1 MLPNGINL
9 EGYSWLGEDL
19 RFNTD
24 GSLIFT
30 QGRKEG
36 KCIVWD
42 AKTRNKLK
50 EFKSLKSV
58 MFQKNNFIGIINPHK
73 EIDTLLEII
82 VYKTNDLSN
91 VQYHKISLEEI
102 GMMKVNDFEEI
113 FISNK
118 IVLRDSFNFKIIN
131 LISGEKEI
139 IRTNISADEKVH
151 LFKISNDLFF
161 CGKNEVHCFNE
172 ISKEVKDLYALKED
186 DKNKELR
193 GFVVDSINSRL
204 FFEEISSDKEG
215 NRLSIEL
222 KVINFKNRNILSKRL
237 NFPVDYAFDIG
248 SNDRGIYYETSYFS
262 KEKSSIENGGM
273 DEYFA
278 NNKDNHKVIYWD
290 VEKNEILTLL
300 DTTGGNQS
308 ADYHYI
314 NKSLYRISDN
324 LIEIINFDKTVVKI
338 DLDSNTII
346 KTSSRADNHN
356 MIVLYSRKGIIS
368 KGITSKLENNAK
380 DSTNLIIFCEKGIK
394 LFTLKELS
402 SFSMVINNDST
413 VVVENYNNGD
423 IYPKW
428 NILNINSSA
437 YIDNFNFFGT
447 SFNSS
452 NSNWGYKISE
462 DQNSLKSIDGFFD
475 ELPLN
480 SKGFNRKKASFSK
493 EYNLLNTFDEITN
506 FKREIVYDSLL
517 ILRDSHDTVIYESTI
532 NNNFKGVKISKSK
545 RFLIFEDSIK
555 DLKTRATIYL
565 KNALPCRQKIL
576 NYGEIASNVL
586 EDTVN
591 NLFYIMEQVPRKKRK
606 QKYIYFNLKE
616 LSVNKIIHSFR
627 IKNTYFETET
637 AKDWRENLTL
647 GQDFNIDFKNK
658 RIFLNEDYKN
668 DFLNCYDF
676 NSPDPIW
683 SITGFNFFKLDNN
696 GNILAKK
703 ELGIKNS
710 VFYKVNA
717 HNGEILFKREF
728 NEINDFA
735 TFLDDPKNNQILI
748 YQNLGSIIYL
758 NRITGE
764 INSNYKIEGIA
775 RNKSETA
782 KFLLSNDLLITDG
795 LDESTQ
801 IRRASDGKLLFSFYD
816 IPLINANKESQEPLV
831 NNRLFVDPNYRFDGT
846 PGAIEKLYFVC
857 GLEVVE
863 LSQIKDSLYVPNL
876 VQRIMNGENLDHL
889 PKLSE
894 LNICGVTPVVE
905 PLENDKSGNQ
915 GYRIIPR
922 SGGVGDVDV
931 YINGVVRLSTNAKKL
946 KRKDGN
952 YMLYVE
958 KELLELYQ
966 IPGEELK
973 VKVIA
978 KTANNSVSSRG
989 VVIDIESDEKITFK
1003 KPALHAIMIGVDD
1016 YKGDGLD
1023 LNYAAKDA
1031 NDLQIVLQKSA
1042 QKFFNIDDTS
1052 RVHFYNLTV
1061 NRLGANGNEKIKGI
1075 TPDRGNII
1083 NTIAEIE
1090 KTSKPEDILLLF
1102 FAGHGEIVDKDQL
1115 LLLTSESS
1123 RDDFKG
1129 LRMRELLELLN
1140 KVPAGKRVLI
1150 LDACHSGAAINN
1162 MDMAQLTGKRDVKDA
1177 ERQSQRLKEL
1187 DKLASKSG
1195 FAIITASSS
1204 DQKALELPQYEHGL
1218 MTYALLNSMLNN
1230 KNALDEDNKLQLEKW
1245 LMATE
1250 EEVRKLNSN
1259 QSAERMV
1266 PINFTLGKVDDEV
1279 RSSIVLKEIPTV
1291 FVSNVL
1297 NVDLG
1302 FDDQKIKSQMIT
1314 YFSEKSRGTEKT
1326 LFVSEIEQ
1334 PNSVQVNV
1342 VYSISMNQITLK
1354 ATLLKNNELIKR
1366 IEKTGTISN
1375 QTTLLNELMVMI
1387 EKELE

>member
-1 MLPNGINL
+1 M

-58 MFQKNNFIGIINPHK
+58 MFQKNNFIGIINPHE

-91 VQYHKISLEEI
+91 VQYHEISLEEI
-102 GMMKVNDFEEI
+102 GMMKVKDFEEI

-139 IRTNISADEKVH
+139 IRTNITADEKVH

-248 SNDRGIYYETSYFS
+248 SNERGIYYETSYFS

-480 SKGFNRKKASFSK
+480 SKGFNRKKACFTQ
-493 EYNLLNTFDEITN
+493 EYNLLNIFDEITN

-517 ILRDSHDTVIYESTI
+517 ILRNSHDTIIYESTI

-565 KNALPCRQKIL
+565 KNALPCRQIL
-576 NYGEIASNVL
+576 NYGKIASNVL

-591 NLFYIMEQVPRKKRK
+591 NLFYTMEQIPRKKRK

-616 LSVNKIIHSFR
+616 LSNNKIIHSFR
-627 IKNTYFETET
+627 IKNEIYKFDDPNWEESY
-637 AKDWRENLTL
+637 TL
-647 GQDFNIDFKNK
+647 VQDYNIDFKNK
-658 RIFLNEDYKN
+658 RIYLNQGRYEN
-668 DFLNCYDF
+668 TFFSCYNF

-683 SITGFNFFKLDNN
+683 SLNGFEFFKLDSD

-703 ELGIKNS
+703 EHGLNNS
-710 VFYKVNA
+710 EFLKVNYQT
-717 HNGEILFKREF
+717 GDILFKREF
-728 NEINDFA
+728 NVMNNFI

-748 YQNLGSIIYL
+748 YRNLGSIISL

-764 INSNYKIEGIA
+764 INSNYNIEGIA
-775 RNKSETA
+775 RNKSA
-782 KFLLSNDLLITDG
+782 NILLVKFLITNGLLITDG

-816 IPLINANKESQEPLV
+816 IPTLNTNKESTDRYI
-831 NNRLFVDPNYRFDGT
+831 NNRLFVDTNYRFDGT
-846 PGAIEKLYFVC
+846 LGAIEKLYFVC

-863 LSQIKDSLYVPNL
+863 LNQIKDSLYVPNL

-905 PLENDKSGNQ
+905 PMENDKSGNQ

-978 KTANNSVSSRG
+978 KTANNSISSRG
-989 VVIDIESDEKITFK
+989 VVIDIESDEKTTFK
-1003 KPALHAIMIGVDD
+1003 KPSLHAIMIGVDD

-1061 NRLGANGNEKIKGI
+1061 NRSGANGNEKIKGK
-1075 TPDRGNII
+1075 TPDRTNII

-1162 MDMAQLTGKRDVKDA
+1162 LDMAQLTGKRDVKDA

-1250 EEVRKLNSN
+1250 EEVKKLNAN

-1279 RSSIVLKEIPTV
+1279 RSSIVLKEIPLV
-1291 FVSNVL
+1291 HVSNVL
-1297 NVDLG
+1297 NIDLG
-1302 FDDQKIKSQMIT
+1302 FDDQKIKDQLKK
-1314 YFSEKSRGTEKT
+1314 YFSEKSRGSNKT
-1326 LFVSEIEQ
+1326 VYLSEIEQ
-1334 PNSVQVNV
+1334 TNSVQLNV
-1342 VYSISMNQITLK
+1342 MYVITKNQITFK
-1354 ATLLKNNELIKR
+1354 VTLLKNNEVLKR
-1366 IEKTGTISN
+1366 MEKSGALSN
-1375 QTTLLNELMVMI
+1375 QTTLLNELMSLI
-1387 EKELE
+1387 ENELE